1 MCVCVCAFA
10 NNVFLLYCLCWFM
23 IKFPGTVA
31 ASIADIDFVKR
42 RNDIEELFEDGTASF
57 LSIASIRHGFKL
69 LNTIT
74 ISAISRY
81 VKY

>member
-1 MCVCVCAFA
+1 
-10 NNVFLLYCLCWFM
+10 M

-31 ASIADIDFVKR
+31 ASIADVDFVKR
-42 RNDIEELFEDGTASF
+42 RDGIEEQFEDGTISF
-57 LSIASIRHGFKL
+57 LSITSIRHGFKL
-69 LNTIT
+69 LNALS